1 MIKSP
6 LQTLML
12 FSLINGILIVGLM
25 KDASLINYFYLE
37 VGKEIEL
44 MEGLKLLENLMVQME
59 NYLVMLLKNGTKVKL
74 NLEPGIIMALKERM
88 ID

>member
-12 FSLINGILIVGLM
+12 FSLINGVEIVILM

-37 VGKEIEL
+37 VGKEIII
-44 MEGLKLLENLMVQME
+44 MDGIKLLENLMVQMD
-59 NYLVMLLKNGTKVKL
+59 NYLVMQLKNGMMVMFFL
-74 NLEPGIIMALKERM
+74 VLGITIALKERM
-88 ID
+88 RD

>member
-12 FSLINGILIVGLM
+12 FSLINGVEIVILM

-37 VGKEIEL
+37 VGKEIII
-44 MEGLKLLENLMVQME
+44 MEGLKLLENLMQMD
-59 NYLVMLLKNGTKVKL
+59 NYLVM
-74 NLEPGIIMALKERM
+74 
-88 ID
+88 